1 MALLS
6 WSDQYLIGNAHID
19 AEHEELFRLINEF
32 HDLWSGNRKQDDIA
46 RVLNRLVAYTQVH
59 FQHEEQI
66 MKDAA
71 YPKLEDHQDIHVA
84 MVETIFKLQQSFENK
99 SLRLEMDTM
108 KFVKAWLVEHILEN
122 DYVFRDFLARKKRS
136 EGPQS
141 SPE

>member
-6 WSDQYLIGNAHID
+6 WSDQYLIGNAQID

-32 HDLWSGNRKQDDIA
+32 HGLWSENRKQEDIA
-46 RVLNRLVAYTQVH
+46 RVLNRLVAYTQIH

-66 MKDAA
+66 MAA
-71 YPKLEDHQDIHVA
+71 AGYPKLEDHQNVHVA
-84 MVETIFKLQQSFENK
+84 MVETIFKLQQSFEDK
-99 SLRLEMDTM
+99 GLHLEMDTM

-122 DYVFRDFLARKKRS
+122 DYLFRDYLARKTRN
-136 EGPQS
+136 EEQAV

>member
-6 WSDQYLIGNAHID
+6 WSDQYLIGNAQID

-32 HDLWSGNRKQDDIA
+32 HDLWSNDRNQEDIA
-46 RVLNRLVAYTQVH
+46 RVLNRLVAYTQIH

-66 MKDAA
+66 MNEAA
-71 YPKLEDHQDIHVA
+71 YPKLEDHQNIHVA
-84 MVETIFKLQQSFENK
+84 MVETIFKLQQSYEDK
-99 SLRLEMDTM
+99 GLRLEMDTM

-122 DYVFRDFLARKKRS
+122 DYLFRDYLARKVRS
-136 EGPQS
+136 EEHEI